1 MIWKCLFA
9 TFVKLKLK
17 KKLLIK
23 FLHVYKLFT
32 QLLNYTII
40 FNLMLFKEDFSVQN
54 YFKPEKLSANSLPKT
69 SYIEITQMLN
79 TEKSLHKLWN
89 LTFFIWLKIVNKKTI
104 SCNFSTNWFLYSYCT
119 RRLSLKCKKLKTFKV
134 DQKYSSQKT
143 RNHLRRRNKMK
154 MKNISKKWNIIFC
167 GKHLLCRC
175 LFVNNAWF
183 YPRFLPWFNW
193 FGIFGNRRYIYYPF
207 NIVIYA
213 CFSRNKT
220 VKSLPAYA

>member
-1 MIWKCLFA
+1 M
-9 TFVKLKLK
+9 
-17 KKLLIK
+17 
-23 FLHVYKLFT
+23 YKLFT
-32 QLLNYTII
+32 QLLYYTII
-40 FNLMLFKEDFSVQN
+40 FDLMLLKKTFLSKIISNLKN
-54 YFKPEKLSANSLPKT
+54 YLLIHYPKLVISK
-69 SYIEITQMLN
+69 
-79 TEKSLHKLWN
+79 LHKCWTLKKACTN
-89 LTFFIWLKIVNKKTI
+89 FEIWHFSWWTKTI
-104 SCNFSTNWFLYSYCT
+104 SCNFSKNWFLYSYCT

-220 VKSLPAYA
+220 VKSLPA